1 MHAYE
6 AGSEGRQT
14 LVVVMDRGDEA
25 VAALTQ
31 AVREH
36 GITAAQVTAVGGFR
50 NAELG
55 FFDPDRLDY
64 DRIPVNEQAEVV
76 NLVGDVAEKEGQP
89 TLHLHTVLGHR
100 DGSTVGGHLIR
111 GEVWPTLE
119 VIVTEVP
126 TELAKSTDAQT
137 GLALIDLPDPH
148 ARPIHD

>member
-6 AGSEGRQT
+6 AGTDGRQT

-36 GITAAQVTAVGGFR
+36 GFTAAQVTAVGGFSS
-50 NAELG
+50 AELG

-64 DRIPVNEQAEVV
+64 DRIPVEGQAEVL
-76 NLVGDVAEKEGQP
+76 NLVGDVVEKDGQP
-89 TLHLHTVLGHR
+89 TPHLHTVLGRR
-100 DGSTVGGHLIR
+100 DGSTVGGHLMR
-111 GEVWPTLE
+111 GDVWPTLE

-126 TELAKSTDAQT
+126 AELAKTTDPQT
-137 GLALIDLPDPH
+137 GLATIQLPDPH
-148 ARPIHD
+148 ARRVGD

>member
-6 AGSEGRQT
+6 AGAEGRET

-50 NAELG
+50 SAELG
-55 FFDPDRLDY
+55 FFDPERMDY
-64 DRIPVNEQAEVV
+64 DRIPVGEQAEVL
-76 NLVGDVAEKEGQP
+76 NLVGDVAEKDGEP
-89 TLHLHTVLGHR
+89 TPHLHTVLGRR
-100 DGSTVGGHLIR
+100 DGSTIGGHLIR

-126 TELAKSTDAQT
+126 AELAKRNDPQT
-137 GLALIDLPDPH
+137 GLALIELPDPH
-148 ARPIHD
+148 ARRVAS